1 MEVYVGACG
10 CICSDCR
17 AFGTDCGGCFAIAGK
32 PVWLPEVNLEVCDF
46 YECSVL
52 DRGFKHCGECSEIPC
67 NKFWENKNPAW
78 TEEQHRQI
86 VEERTKLLLG
96 LAKG

>member
-52 DRGFKHCGECSEIPC
+52 DRGFKHCGECSEIP
-67 NKFWENKNPAW
+67 A
-78 TEEQHRQI
+78 TSSG
-86 VEERTKLLLG
+86 RTRIQPG
-96 LAKG
+96 LRSSTDRSWKSGLNCS